1 MEEVVDKLKDKI
13 LNPIESI
20 LIVAGTLL
28 FLWGVVEFIA
38 GASSEDK
45 RTQGKQHM
53 IWGIVGLSIILGARG
68 IIEVLKN
75 FFS

>member
-1 MEEVVDKLKDKI
+1 MDKLKDKI
-13 LNPIESI
+13 LNPIEGI

-45 RTQGKQHM
+45 RTQGKRHM
-53 IWGIVGLSIILGARG
+53 IWGIVGLAVILGARG
-68 IIEVLKN
+68 IIKVLEN
-75 FFS
+75 LFT

>member
-1 MEEVVDKLKDKI
+1 MDEVVKTLTNKI

-45 RTQGKQHM
+45 RTQGKRHM
-53 IWGIVGLSIILGARG
+53 LWGILGLVIISGARG
-68 IIEVLKN
+68 IIKVLQN
-75 FFS
+75 FFT